1 MMKNIKNSLLFL
13 MVIICLLTVS
23 YSYGQLKSNNNNIW
37 LHYFGKNMIT
47 EKFSFS
53 FEATM
58 RYANGF
64 SEKQQYFIRPSV
76 DYQFTKKFMGSVGF
90 SHYNTYSYGSP
101 AMNKIS
107 IPENHFWIQGT
118 FVHISGQLKITH
130 RLRDEFRY
138 VGVPA
143 MQSNGELEIN
153 HYDYRNRMRY
163 MLLFN
168 YPLIKK
174 DDLTKFFALFGDEIF
189 LNIGSNAGKTFLN
202 QNRLI
207 GGVVYNFDKN
217 HQIQISYI
225 HQNIWNFSNT
235 FQESNPTVRLTYVTN
250 FDWTK

>member
-1 MMKNIKNSLLFL
+1 MIKRIFNIDLKLFL
-13 MVIICLLTVS
+13 VLCLFSSFYML
-23 YSYGQLKSNNNNIW
+23 GQEKASNNDIW

-64 SEKQQYFIRPSV
+64 SEKQQYFIRPSI
-76 DYQFTKKFMGSVGF
+76 DYQFTKKFMGSAGF
-90 SHYNTYSYGSP
+90 SHYNTYSYGNP

-118 FVHISGQLKITH
+118 FVHTNGNLKISH

-138 VGVPA
+138 VGIPA
-143 MQSNGELEIN
+143 MQSNGDLAID

-168 YPLIKK
+168 YPLIKNG
-174 DDLTKFFALFGDEIF
+174 DVTKLFALFGDEVF
-189 LNIGSNAGKTFLN
+189 MNIGSNAGKTFLN

-207 GGVVYNFDKN
+207 GGFGYNFDKN
-217 HQIQISYI
+217 HQIQLSYI
-225 HQNIWNFSNT
+225 HQNIWNYTNT

-250 FDWTK
+250 FDWRK

>member
-1 MMKNIKNSLLFL
+1 
-13 MVIICLLTVS
+13 
-23 YSYGQLKSNNNNIW
+23 
-37 LHYFGKNMIT
+37 MIT

-53 FEATM
+53 FEASM
-58 RYANGF
+58 RYTNGF

-153 HYDYRNRMRY
+153 H
-163 MLLFN
+163 
-168 YPLIKK
+168 LIIE
-174 DDLTKFFALFGDEIF
+174 TECVICYC
-189 LNIGSNAGKTFLN
+189 
-202 QNRLI
+202 LI
-207 GGVVYNFDKN
+207 
-217 HQIQISYI
+217 I
-225 HQNIWNFSNT
+225 H
-235 FQESNPTVRLTYVTN
+235 
-250 FDWTK
+250 